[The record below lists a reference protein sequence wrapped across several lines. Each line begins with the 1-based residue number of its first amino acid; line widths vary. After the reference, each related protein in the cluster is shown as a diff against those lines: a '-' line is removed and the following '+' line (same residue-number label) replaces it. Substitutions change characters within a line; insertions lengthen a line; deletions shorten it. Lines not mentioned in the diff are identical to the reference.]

1 MKIVAIGGGEIGR
14 FETKVNTT
22 AIDREIVRLSGKKTP
37 RLLFIPTASSESD
50 EYCAA
55 IYKQFSKKL
64 GCKVDILLLINTDP
78 ERKSIDERMAKAD
91 IIYVG
96 EGNTLKMMTYWRK
109 YGVDDAV
116 RKAMRRGAVLCGS
129 SAGSI
134 AWFRHGNSD
143 SLKSEK
149 NPDKLIRVRGLGFI
163 KALICPHYDKEKAR
177 KASLKEMMKT
187 TSGVAIALDECCALV
202 IVDDAYRVL
211 SSVKGRKAYR
221 VYWKKG
227 AFKKEV
233 IEPSRKFFPLGPL
246 LTK

>member
-1 MKIVAIGGGEIGR
+1 MKIVAIGGGKIGR
-14 FETKVNTT
+14 FGPTVNTT
-22 AIDREIVRLSGKKTP
+22 AIDREIVRLSGKASP
-37 RLLFIPTASSESD
+37 RFLFIPTASSESD

-78 ERKSIDERMAKAD
+78 ERKSIEERMAKAD

-96 EGNTLKMMTYWRK
+96 EGNTLKMMKYWRK
-109 YGVDDAV
+109 YGVDDAI

-134 AWFRHGNSD
+134 AWFTHGNSD
-143 SLKSEK
+143 SLKSEE
-149 NPDKLIRVRGLGFI
+149 NPNKLIRVRGLGFI
-163 KALICPHYDKEKAR
+163 KALVCPHYDKENNR

-187 TSGVAIALDECCALV
+187 TNGVAIALDECCAFIV
-202 IVDDAYRVL
+202 VDDEYRVL
-211 SSVKGRKAYR
+211 SSIKGRKAYR

-227 AFKKEV
+227 VFKKEV
-233 IEPSRKFFPLGPL
+233 IAPSSEFAPLKPL